1 MAALSVQ
8 AASLTGLSPTFGS
21 AAEGGDSFSNS
32 GREYIHV
39 KNGHSGSQTVT
50 VNSQTLCNYG
60 SDHDVAVA
68 IPAGE
73 ERIIG
78 PFPKDRF
85 NDAGGLVQ
93 LTYSGVTALTIA
105 VVRVA

>member
-8 AASLTGLSPTFGS
+8 AASLVGLTPSFG
-21 AAEGGDSFSNS
+21 AAAAGGDSFANT
-32 GREYIHV
+32 GKEFLHV

-50 VNSQTLCNYG
+50 VNSQTPCNYG

-68 IPAGE
+68 VPAGG

-85 NDAGGLVQ
+85 NDANGLAQ
-93 LTYSGVTALTIA
+93 LTYSGVTLLTIA
-105 VVRVA
+105 VVRVS